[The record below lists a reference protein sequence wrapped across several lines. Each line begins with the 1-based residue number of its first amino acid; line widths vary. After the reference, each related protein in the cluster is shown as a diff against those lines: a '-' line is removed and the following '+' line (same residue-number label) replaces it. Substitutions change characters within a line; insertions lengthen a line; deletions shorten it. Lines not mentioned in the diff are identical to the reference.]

1 MNLPNKLTVTRVV
14 LIPVVAA
21 LMLYAP
27 AGGWLFW
34 LLAGLVYGAAAITDA
49 FDGSIARKRGLITDF
64 GKLMD
69 PVADKLLVAAVF
81 ICLVELGLCSSWVLI
96 IILAREFL
104 VTSVRSVASSRGLVI
119 AANKW
124 GKAKTIFQMTA
135 IVVVFVLELAKSLL
149 GGMPF
154 GELFCTISN
163 LTEQIMLW
171 LSAAITLISGAVYV
185 YQSRELF
192 LDA

>member
-1 MNLPNKLTVTRVV
+1 MNLPNKLTVMRVV
-14 LIPVVAA
+14 LIPIVVA

-27 AGGWLFW
+27 VGGWLFW

-135 IVVVFVLELAKSLL
+135 IVVVFVLELTKSLL
-149 GGMPF
+149 GSMPF
-154 GELFCTISN
+154 GELVCTISN

-185 YQSRELF
+185 WQSRELF